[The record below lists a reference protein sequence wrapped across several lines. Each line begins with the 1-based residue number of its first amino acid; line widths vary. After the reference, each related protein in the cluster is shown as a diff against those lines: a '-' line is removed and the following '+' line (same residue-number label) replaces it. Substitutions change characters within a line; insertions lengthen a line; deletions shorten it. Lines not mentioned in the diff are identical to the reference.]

1 MLFPPHPINEVGDQ
15 WKGEMESLTRQFE
28 SKLKS
33 LGAENRR
40 LRTELASATEEL
52 KTKETELREAEEMN
66 GIYSGKLTKL
76 ERKFKKLRDED
87 EESYMEM
94 II

>member
-1 MLFPPHPINEVGDQ
+1 
-15 WKGEMESLTRQFE
+15 MEALTRQFE
-28 SKLKS
+28 AKLKS
-33 LGAENRR
+33 LQTENRELRSDLAGAARR
-40 LRTELASATEEL
+40 LEE
-52 KTKETELREAEEMN
+52 KETELREAEEMN